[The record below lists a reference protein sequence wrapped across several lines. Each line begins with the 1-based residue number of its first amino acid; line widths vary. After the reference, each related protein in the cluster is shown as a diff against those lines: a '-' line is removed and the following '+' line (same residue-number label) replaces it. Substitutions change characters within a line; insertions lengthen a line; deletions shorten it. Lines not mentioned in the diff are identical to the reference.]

1 MNKTLLK
8 QAKRFENEEPTYS
21 SIKVLCQLAS
31 SYQIENESFFLD
43 AKRGQKVKILSFEDF
58 FEFLSDTQ
66 NFTIKSFKDIDII
79 LTPYQSR
86 KENILHTG
94 DSKSHFIKV
103 LDGVVLIKKA
113 GELAQLYQKENL
125 YLLDTIEKFVAI
137 ENAETFL
144 NIENKTK
151 YFSSEYFVYLSG
163 YANTLT
169 RGFLESKSVEF
180 FVDYDIESMNIY
192 EGFTCVSK
200 KLHIP
205 IDIERYFKG
214 VADAK
219 STFTNQEVYLNQRK
233 NLKEYYSHEAQIV
246 IELIREYSSVVE
258 QEIIY
263 EAY

>member
-1 MNKTLLK
+1 MNTSILK

-21 SIKVLCQLAS
+21 SVKAFCSLAS
-31 SYQIENESFFLD
+31 VYQEENEVFFLE
-43 AKRGQKVKILSFEDF
+43 AKRGKRVKILHLHLF

-66 NFTIKSFKDIDII
+66 NFPIKSFQDIETL

-94 DSKSHFIKV
+94 DSKSNFIKV
-103 LDGVVLIKKA
+103 FDGVVLVKKA
-113 GELAQLYQKENL
+113 GELAQLYPKENL
-125 YLLDTIEKFVAI
+125 YLLDAIEQVVAI

-144 NIENKTK
+144 NIENKMQ

-169 RGFLESKSVEF
+169 REFLENKSVEF
-180 FVDYDIESMNIY
+180 FVDYDIEGMNIY
-192 EGFTCVSK
+192 ESFTCVSK

-205 IDIERYFKG
+205 IDIEAYFTTKLSNK
-214 VADAK
+214 AL
-219 STFTNQEVYLNQRK
+219 YLKQRK
-233 NLKEYYSHEAQIV
+233 NLKTLYSPEAQIV
-246 IELIREYSSVVE
+246 IDLIKEYSSVVE

-263 EAY
+263 ETY